1 MAHQLEIKADGTASM
16 FSGEGKTPWHGLGEV
31 VSGLATAAEALEYA
45 GLDWTVEK
53 QPIFFGENKELYSGR
68 FATVRTSDQKA
79 LGIVSDG
86 YHIFQNVDA
95 FDFFDTV
102 TDAGSGEAHYTAAG
116 SLFGGQRVFLT
127 AKIGETF
134 TVAGEDAHDMY
145 LLITNSHDGT
155 QAFTAAITTIRAV
168 CNNTV
173 TLGLNSAKT
182 KWSIRH
188 KSSLEGKV
196 HEARESLK
204 MAYTYKDAFED
215 EVEKMMNVMVT
226 KDEFKKIVEG
236 IVPPSKFQHD
246 KAVAGI
252 MDVFENEPT
261 VINTE
266 ANGTGWGAYNAL
278 TYWTD
283 WERNYQTADSRFKS
297 LVGAGFAETLRDKA
311 HSKILA
317 LG

>member
-1 MAHQLEIKADGTASM
+1 MASQVEIKADGTGSM

-31 VSGLATAAEALEYA
+31 ITGLATAAEALEYA
-45 GLDWTVEK
+45 GLDWAVEK
-53 QPIFFGENKELYSGR
+53 QPIFFGEDKAGFPGR
-68 FATVRTSDQKA
+68 FATVRATDQKP

-86 YHIFQNVDA
+86 YHIFQNTEA
-95 FDFFDTV
+95 FDFFDAV
-102 TDAGSGEAHYTAAG
+102 TDNGTGEAQYTAAG

-127 AKIGETF
+127 AKIGDTF
-134 TVAGEDAHDMY
+134 TVAGQDAHDMY

-196 HEARESLK
+196 TEARESLK
-204 MAYTYKDAFED
+204 MSYTYKDAFEA
-215 EVEKMMNVMVT
+215 EVEKMMQVQVD
-226 KDEFKKIVEG
+226 KDQFKKIIEG
-236 IVPPSKFQHD
+236 IVPAAKFQHD
-246 KAVAGI
+246 KAVSGL
-252 MDVFENEPT
+252 MDVFENERT
-261 VINTE
+261 VTE
-266 ANGTGWGAYNAL
+266 TAANGTGWGAYNAV

-283 WERNYQTADSRFKS
+283 WVRNYQTADSRFKS
-297 LVGAGFAETLRDKA
+297 LVYAGFAEKLRDKA